1 MAGIPPVKNYG
12 KILWWVKL
20 SNSGNTLKL
29 IVPSY
34 SRKVISGW
42 SNYSGMVISY
52 MMKETEMGNRG
63 SKSVL
68 ASSTVKEQRV
78 NGSYLKKNF

>member
-1 MAGIPPVKNYG
+1 
-12 KILWWVKL
+12 
-20 SNSGNTLKL
+20 
-29 IVPSY
+29 
-34 SRKVISGW
+34 
-42 SNYSGMVISY
+42 MVISN

-78 NGSYLKKNF
+78 YGSYLKILILSLRCTLTGCESGYRIKILSKQFKNQRTFSTVNTQPKLNP